1 MNRNRHNPPRVGLIS
16 AILCL
21 LLSTLP
27 VLHIQAQ
34 DAAPP
39 TTTGLEPVVHFT
51 HITSD
56 DGLAQNNIEAILQ
69 DSQGFMWIGTLA
81 GLSRFDGYHFTTYE
95 REINNPNS
103 LRNNWIRDLYED
115 RQGMIWIGTEGG
127 GVSRLDPRTNTFTHF
142 LPDPRNPN
150 TIAGDRVFKI
160 FEDSVGHF
168 WFTGPGLTGINRWD
182 PRTNTFTRYPANR
195 NDPASFQGDAVWDIH
210 EDAAG
215 NLWMAASTL
224 LARYTPSSNSFAYF
238 RLPNPQ
244 ERRVATLEPGEAG
257 TLWIGGTT
265 GLYQFDPATATF
277 EPQPVLGGVED
288 IQATPAG
295 LFWLAT
301 QNGLYEFD
309 PLTKQ
314 IVRHATYDA
323 TWDKGLSDNSLR
335 DVYLDREGVLW
346 IGSNDAGINIY
357 DPRRSLFAHY
367 RHNQQDSSSLSLG
380 GINDLTVA
388 NGDRLWTAVGSTLDR
403 IDTRTGEI
411 THFTLPDGA
420 GSILAVH
427 EDQSG
432 AVWVGTNNLRLFRLD
447 QSQGEFIP
455 FPLESQVTNPTPS
468 KVITDFEEDAQG
480 VLWIAVNHDGL
491 YGLNADR
498 TAVEFYQTPFA
509 ASTSPDAPI
518 PPNAPRSPISDLY
531 QDRAGMIW
539 LATLNGF
546 HRFDPV
552 SRTYSSFRA
561 NPAAT
566 GPDSY
571 MESLIEDAQGMIWL
585 ASRDG
590 LIRFDPATQESRY
603 FTQADGLPTTYVLGI
618 VPDAADNLWLS
629 TKRGVSRFTPTT
641 GRFQNYS
648 VLDGL
653 QGTEFA
659 SRAFAQTADGR
670 IWFGGRDGLTVFDP
684 SQIIT
689 NSYQP
694 SVILTDFRLANQSV
708 IPGAESVLAQ
718 PISATQSLTLDY
730 DQRVFSLEFSA
741 LSYASPTQI
750 QYRYWLDGFEAD
762 WNETTSERRFATYT
776 DLPAGNYIF
785 RVQATNDD
793 GQWSAQEATLGI
805 TILPPWWE
813 QPGFRLA
820 VLAAFAGAIF
830 AVYRW
835 RVQRIAQ
842 RNAYLE
848 REVLKQTAELRQRTE
863 ELQAQ
868 ERHLREARDA
878 AESASRAK
886 SIFLANMSHELRSPL
901 NAILGFAQIIKRNS
915 TLPQGVLKNIEIV
928 LQSGEHL
935 LALINQ
941 VLSLSKIE
949 SGQITLD
956 DQDFDL
962 HHLLDDIESMFVLKA
977 EDKRLLLE
985 FDQPTDLPRNLRA
998 DAVKLRQVLINL
1010 IGNALKFTVNGG
1022 VAVRVKH
1029 EADAGQALRLRF
1041 EVEDTGPGIAAEEI
1055 PHLFENFVQTLTGR
1069 QSQEGTGLG
1078 LAISRRYV
1086 QLMGGELTVKS
1097 TVGRGTTFSFS
1108 IVCQA
1113 APAAQSPHKD
1123 DEHTV
1128 IGLETGQPEYRIL
1141 IVDDKWVNRQLLVE
1155 LLQPLGF
1162 RVEEA
1167 RDGQEAVEL
1176 ARTFQPHLIWMDLRM
1191 PVMDGWEATRQ
1202 IKALPNGQAMIVI
1215 ALTAS
1220 AFEEDRESVIAAGC
1234 HDFLRKPFRTDEILN
1249 LLSQYLGVRY
1259 QFRASGKPTAKPT
1272 QIETIKAALL
1282 GLPSSLLDPLL
1293 EAAELGDITMLGRA
1307 IEGIHPHN
1315 AALAETLTQMV
1326 ERFEFH
1332 GLLTLKAEVTP

>member
-1 MNRNRHNPPRVGLIS
+1 MNIRNQNPHRIGFITSLIC
-16 AILCL
+16 I
-21 LLSTLP
+21 LLSALP
-27 VLHIQAQ
+27 VLQSQAQ
-34 DAAPP
+34 E
-39 TTTGLEPVVHFT
+39 EPETITSSLQPMMHFT

-56 DGLAQNNIEAILQ
+56 DGLAQNNVEAILQ

-81 GLSRFDGYHFTTYE
+81 GLSKFDGYHFTTYE
-95 REINNPNS
+95 REMNNPNS

-142 LPDPRNPN
+142 MPEPGNPN
-150 TIAGDRVFKI
+150 SIAGDRVFKI
-160 FEDSVGHF
+160 FEDSTGNF
-168 WFTGPGLTGINRWD
+168 WFTGPGLTAINHFD

-224 LARYTPSSNSFAYF
+224 LARYTPASDSFEYF
-238 RLPNPQ
+238 RLPTSN
-244 ERRVATLEPGEAG
+244 ERRITTLEPGEG
-257 TLWIGGTT
+257 VTLWIGGTT
-265 GLYQFDPATATF
+265 GLYHFDPVTESF
-277 EPQPVLGGVED
+277 EPQPMLNGIED
-288 IQATPAG
+288 IQVTPEG

-301 QNGLYEFD
+301 QTGLYEFD

-314 IVRHATYDA
+314 ILRHAEYDA
-323 TWDKGLSDNSLR
+323 TWDKGLSDNALR
-335 DVYLDREGVLW
+335 DVYVDREGVLW
-346 IGSNDAGINIY
+346 IGSNDAGVNIY

-367 RHNQQDSSSLSLG
+367 RHNQDDPSSLSLG
-380 GINDLTVA
+380 AINQLTVV
-388 NGDRLWTAVGSTLDR
+388 NGDRLWAAVGTTLDR
-403 IDTRTGEI
+403 IETRTGQI
-411 THFTLPDGA
+411 THFSVPEGA
-420 GSILAVH
+420 GGITAVY

-432 AVWVGTNNLRLFRLD
+432 EVWMGTSSFRLFRLD
-447 QSQGEFIP
+447 ETQGEFIP
-455 FPLESQVTNPTPS
+455 FPLESQVTNPAPS
-468 KVITDFEEDAQG
+468 KVVIDFQEDAQG

-509 ASTSPDAPI
+509 AAASPDAAI
-518 PPNAPRSPISDLY
+518 PTNAPRSPISDLY
-531 QDRAGMIW
+531 RDTAGMIW
-539 LATLNGF
+539 LTTLNGF
-546 HRFDPV
+546 HRFDPL
-552 SRTYSSFRA
+552 SKTYSSFRA
-561 NPAAT
+561 NPATT

-571 MESLIEDAQGMIWL
+571 MESLIEDAEGILWL

-590 LIRFDPATQESRY
+590 LIRYDPTDENVRY
-603 FTQADGLPTTYVLGI
+603 YTQADGLPTTYVLGI
-618 VPDAADNLWLS
+618 VPDAAGNLWLS
-629 TKRGVSRFTPTT
+629 TKRGVSRFSP
-641 GRFQNYS
+641 GSGSFQNYS

-659 SRAFAQTADGR
+659 NRAFAQTDDGR
-670 IWFGGRDGLTVFDP
+670 IWFGGRNGLTVFDP
-684 SQIIT
+684 AQIT
-689 NSYQP
+689 ANSYQP

-718 PISATQSLTLDY
+718 PIAATQSVILDY
-730 DQRVFSLEFSA
+730 NQRVFSLEFAA

-750 QYRYWLDGFEAD
+750 QYRYRLDGFEAD
-762 WNETTSERRFATYT
+762 WNATTSERRFATYT
-776 DLPAGNYIF
+776 DLPAGSYTF
-785 RVQATNDD
+785 QVQATNDD

-813 QPGFRLA
+813 QTGFRLA
-820 VLAAFAGAIF
+820 AVAATIGAIF

-835 RVQRIAQ
+835 RVQTIAQ

-848 REVLKQTAELRQRTE
+848 QEVLQQTAELRERTD

-868 ERHLREARDA
+868 ERHLREARDT

-901 NAILGFAQIIKRNS
+901 NAILGFAQIIKRNN
-915 TLPQGVLKNIEIV
+915 TLPEGVIKNVEII

-977 EDKRLLLE
+977 QDKRLLLE
-985 FDQPTDLPRNLRA
+985 FDQPTELPRYVRA

-1010 IGNALKFTVNGG
+1010 IGNALKFTAIGG
-1022 VAVRVKH
+1022 VAIRVKH
-1029 EADAGQALRLRF
+1029 EADGGQALRLRF
-1041 EVEDTGPGIAAEEI
+1041 EVEDTGPGIAADEI
-1055 PHLFENFVQTLTGR
+1055 QHLFENFVQTLTGR

-1086 QLMGGELTVKS
+1086 QLMGGEITVKS
-1097 TVGRGTTFSFS
+1097 AVGQGTTFSFS
-1108 IVCQA
+1108 IACQSAQA
-1113 APAAQSPHKD
+1113 AQAVQGSN
-1123 DEHTV
+1123 EQIV
-1128 IGLETGQPEYRIL
+1128 IGLEAGQPEYRVL
-1141 IVDDKWVNRQLLVE
+1141 IVDDKWLNRQLLVE

-1162 RVEEA
+1162 VVEEA
-1167 RDGQEAVEL
+1167 RDGQEAVEM

-1191 PVMDGWEATRQ
+1191 PVMDGWEASRQ
-1202 IKALPNGQAMIVI
+1202 IKALPNGQTITVI

-1234 HDFLRKPFRTDEILN
+1234 NDFLRKPFRTEEILN
-1249 LLSQYLGVRY
+1249 LMHQYLGARY
-1259 QFRASGKPTAKPT
+1259 QYRTTGKAEPKPT
-1272 QIETIKAALL
+1272 QIESVKPDLLALPAALL
-1282 GLPSSLLDPLL
+1282 TPLL
-1293 EAAELGDITMLGRA
+1293 EAAELGDITLLERA
-1307 IEGIHPHN
+1307 IEAIHPQN
-1315 AALAETLTQMV
+1315 PALAQILARMV

-1332 GLLTLKAEVTP
+1332 GLLTLKTEVTP